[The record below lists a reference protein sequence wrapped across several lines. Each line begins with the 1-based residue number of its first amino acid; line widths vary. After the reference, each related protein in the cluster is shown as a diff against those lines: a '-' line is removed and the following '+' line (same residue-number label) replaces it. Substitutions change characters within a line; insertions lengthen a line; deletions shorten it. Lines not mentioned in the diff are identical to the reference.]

1 VRATLSLRRAAWGLG
16 FLLAVAGCGGS
27 KHGGTGPVGNALLL
41 EHNAQFNDGRTV
53 RWPNLPIVVSLGG
66 LATVDEVTA
75 WTGATGGAVT
85 FTFVSGPPPP
95 NSIDIRGQGGTEF
108 CAVTTVNY
116 DSNGTITS
124 ADTRLSTAIFRGP
137 QCVRTV
143 THEIGHAIGFLDHT
157 ANGGLMDPAGGH
169 GQFTAEV
176 TDTIRDL
183 YFFPPG
189 TAVAAEKPRVTE
201 LRSGGRRSVTITY
214 YPVRR

>member
-1 VRATLSLRRAAWGLG
+1 MYNVSVLLSIVCVGIFGMVAWAENPPRDPTTEATSQAMLPLTKIVLYASG
-16 FLLAVAGCGGS
+16 
-27 KHGGTGPVGNALLL
+27 VGYF
-41 EHNAQFNDGRTV
+41 QRDGH
-53 RWPNLPIVVSLGG
+53 
-66 LATVDEVTA
+66 
-75 WTGATGGAVT
+75 
-85 FTFVSGPPPP
+85 
-95 NSIDIRGQGGTEF
+95 IDGQGQVALRFKVDNINDLLKSMIAQDFDGGQ
-108 CAVTTVNY
+108 VTTVTY
-116 DSNGTITS
+116 DGNGIITS

-157 ANGGLMDPAGGH
+157 ANGGLMDPDGGN

-183 YFFPPG
+183 YSFPPG

-201 LRSGGRRSVTITY
+201 LRSGGRHSVTIIY